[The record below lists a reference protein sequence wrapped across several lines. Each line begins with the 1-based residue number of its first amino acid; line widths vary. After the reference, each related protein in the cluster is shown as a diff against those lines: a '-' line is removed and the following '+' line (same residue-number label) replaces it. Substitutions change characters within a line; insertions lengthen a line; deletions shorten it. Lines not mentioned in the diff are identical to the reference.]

1 MLNESQWQENIWL
14 YVQKKDL
21 ENDIWGL
28 GRWGKAQIPWPSFK
42 RTHNFFFTDIP
53 IILTSTTIPL
63 HLIWESMVERV
74 LLFESVKKKKYLRT
88 CKIWCHFCHT
98 IRVLLL
104 LCITSTENANRHSL
118 FIHMEC
124 MWRLCAQICN
134 KKMSLGYFLKQ
145 TVGQSYKTQME
156 DGSII
161 VARWQQEKS
170 ILYDKQVKSGIDG
183 HFHCN
188 FS

>member
-1 MLNESQWQENIWL
+1 MISG
-14 YVQKKDL
+14 V
-21 ENDIWGL
+21 WGGGAKHKFL
-28 GRWGKAQIPWPSFK
+28 GPLLRGRRIF
-42 RTHNFFFTDIP
+42 FFFTDIP
-53 IILTSTTIPL
+53 IILTTTTIPL

-124 MWRLCAQICN
+124 MWCLCAQICN
-134 KKMSLGYFLKQ
+134 KKMSLGFFLKQ

-161 VARWQQEKS
+161 VARWQPEKKAFCTTSKWNLALMGIS
-170 ILYDKQVKSGIDG
+170 IVISRNFPNCNAVKQGS
-183 HFHCN
+183 
-188 FS
+188 